1 MSEGKKVK
9 LAFHV
14 VVANYCENMAM
25 SSIIFNATTGL
36 AIGSMST

>member
-1 MSEGKKVK
+1 MLKGKKMK

-14 VVANYCENMAM
+14 AVANCCENLVVN
-25 SSIIFNATTGL
+25 SIIFNATTCF